1 MEKLGT
7 KPIELAALPRTVEGV
22 GRRCEMDV
30 SAAVQHWF
38 EFYHS
43 AFSAFVRRAAD
54 LWTQFTRT
62 ELFASTSEGGSR
74 ALDLVALV
82 ICFTAVHAFWE
93 RVRRGLVRKLEDAKA
108 RRSKKSR

>member
-1 MEKLGT
+1 M
-7 KPIELAALPRTVEGV
+7 RD
-22 GRRCEMDV
+22 RN
-30 SAAVQHWF
+30 
-38 EFYHS
+38 
-43 AFSAFVRRAAD
+43 RAATARFHFFWATGAMRAFD
-54 LWTQFTRT
+54 PPGLHGAGFIQTTHFF
-62 ELFASTSEGGSR
+62 FAEGGSR